1 MNEEVFYHLA
11 LTQVPQ
17 IGNIQIGVLLKHFGD
32 PSLVFKSNQKLLE
45 SINGIGAIRA
55 NAIKKFS
62 DFNRIEKELKFISK
76 NDISVLIKY
85 DEGYPRR
92 LENCV
97 DAPQLLFYKGSQSLN
112 QQRIVAIVG
121 TRAPTDYGKER
132 VAALI
137 ASLKSVDVMVVSGLA
152 YGIDTLVHRDCVKYG
167 INTVGV
173 LGHGLDQIYPSS
185 NRILAS
191 EMLQQGGL
199 LTEFMHGTKPDR
211 QNFPKRNR
219 IVAGMVDAVVVIESG
234 EKGGSIITA
243 EIANSYNRDVF
254 AYPGRTTDLGSMGC
268 NHLIRTHRADL
279 ITSGLEFIE
288 FMGWN
293 HATKKKKAIQ
303 AELFLSLEGT
313 EKQLYNLILD
323 REPVSIDELI
333 VQTMLKSSEVS
344 AILFSLEMRGLVS
357 PRPGKLYAAVYR

>member
-1 MNEEVFYHLA
+1 
-11 LTQVPQ
+11 
-17 IGNIQIGVLLKHFGD
+17 
-32 PSLVFKSNQKLLE
+32 
-45 SINGIGAIRA
+45 
-55 NAIKKFS
+55 
-62 DFNRIEKELKFISK
+62 
-76 NDISVLIKY
+76 
-85 DEGYPRR
+85 
-92 LENCV
+92 
-97 DAPQLLFYKGSQSLN
+97 
-112 QQRIVAIVG
+112 
-121 TRAPTDYGKER
+121 
-132 VAALI
+132 
-137 ASLKSVDVMVVSGLA
+137 MVVSGLA